1 MEREEFAPEG
11 REREEME
18 NFGGVWDGEMRD
30 GRWEMD
36 GQGNESARRVL
47 VSKGEIS

>member
-11 REREEME
+11 SEREEME

-30 GRWEMD
+30 GRWTGRGM
-36 GQGNESARRVL
+36 RVRD
-47 VSKGEIS
+47 VF